1 MYIPRGRLLD
11 LLIRIA
17 TPLLIYQKVT
27 NLKVSVV
34 LVDDASN
41 LPDLGQQLEDYVAIN
56 FPKIIKI
63 VRLRKRCGLIKAKV
77 EGAKKATGQ
86 VLVFL
91 DSHIEVNIN
100 WVSFWTRGLTFLN
113 VF

>member
-1 MYIPRGRLLD
+1 MPFHNEHLRVLLRSVTSIINRSPPE
-11 LLIRIA
+11 LLKQI
-17 TPLLIYQKVT
+17 
-27 NLKVSVV
+27 V

-41 LPDLGQQLEDYVAIN
+41 LPDLGQQLEDFVAIN
-56 FPKIIKI
+56 FPKIIQI

-100 WVSFWTRGLTFLN
+100 WVSFWTISLIFLN
-113 VF
+113 VL